1 LLTQPEELEKIQQLA
16 EKFEPD
22 NLPADLVNNG
32 SYICGTHVNRAAI
45 QDKHHAFFRRQTQLA

>member
-1 LLTQPEELEKIQQLA
+1 MQQLA

-32 SYICGTHVNRAAI
+32 NYICGTLVNRAAI
-45 QDKHHAFFRRQTQLA
+45 RDKHHDFFRRQT